1 MNYEQIILDIIAP
14 LVTNAERL
22 KIVPMDQDNLYE
34 TTYIIYCDEKD
45 IGRLIGKKGVVAE
58 AIGRTSQTIRK
69 WEVGGVIPPT
79 PFKQK
84 GKRLYSKEHID
95 AIIKCAES
103 SHIMQ
108 GSRVSQTAFSK
119 KLYREFQKVNDLF
132 FKEVEENTN
141 GKVK

>member
-1 MNYEQIILDIIAP
+1 MSYEKTPWGREIP
-14 LVTNAERL
+14 YTSPVTGR
-22 KIVPMDQDNLYE
+22 KTTLYN
-34 TTYIIYCDEKD
+34 I
-45 IGRLIGKKGVVAE
+45 GVVAE

-95 AIIKCAES
+95 VIVKCAES
-103 SHIMQ
+103 SRIMQ
-108 GSRVSQTAFSK
+108 GSQVSQTAFSK

-132 FKEVEENTN
+132 FKNTEENNN
-141 GKVK
+141 GKVE